1 MNAVIQ
7 AMLDRRSV
15 RKYKNDPVPR
25 EMLDTIIR
33 AGLYAA
39 SGMGRQQT
47 LIVAITD
54 PGMIKKLSEVNCRIG
69 GWDEKFDPFY
79 GAPAVLIVLA
89 KKGLPTAVEDGSLVL
104 ANLLLAASSLGLG
117 SCWIHRAREEFEMP
131 EWQDFLRK
139 HGVTDE
145 YIGIG
150 HCIVGYAA
158 EKPKA
163 APRKDGRVIYVEKKR
178 KES

>member
-54 PGMIKKLSEVNCRIG
+54 PE
-69 GWDEKFDPFY
+69 
-79 GAPAVLIVLA
+79 
-89 KKGLPTAVEDGSLVL
+89 
-104 ANLLLAASSLGLG
+104 
-117 SCWIHRAREEFEMP
+117 
-131 EWQDFLRK
+131 
-139 HGVTDE
+139 
-145 YIGIG
+145 
-150 HCIVGYAA
+150 
-158 EKPKA
+158 
-163 APRKDGRVIYVEKKR
+163 
-178 KES
+178 